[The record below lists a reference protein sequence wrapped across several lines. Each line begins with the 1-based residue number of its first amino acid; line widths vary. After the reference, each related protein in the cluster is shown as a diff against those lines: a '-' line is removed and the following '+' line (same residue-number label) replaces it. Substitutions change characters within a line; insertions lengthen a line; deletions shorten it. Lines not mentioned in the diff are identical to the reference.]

1 MAGKEEPRAEE
12 IEYWQRLG
20 ELGRRFNLNT
30 VSEEDRNDVLSTFPK
45 SLVEGTEDAE
55 KLEKELNDVLE
66 NKLELLLLPR
76 LSGTSM
82 LTGKAEPVID
92 ENKLALSFFGKKYI
106 ERKDENRN
114 YEVAS
119 MNSE

>member
-1 MAGKEEPRAEE
+1 M
-12 IEYWQRLG
+12 
-20 ELGRRFNLNT
+20 
-30 VSEEDRNDVLSTFPK
+30 SEEDRNDVLSTFPK